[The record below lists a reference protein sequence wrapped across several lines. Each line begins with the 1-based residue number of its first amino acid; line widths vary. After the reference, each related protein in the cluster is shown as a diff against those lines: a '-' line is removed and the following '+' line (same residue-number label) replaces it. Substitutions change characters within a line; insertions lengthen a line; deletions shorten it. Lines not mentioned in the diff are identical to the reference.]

1 MHILYRLIISN
12 SYSEV
17 TFTTISCIKYNPVFK
32 LFISISKFITLDFH
46 YINPGLGGR
55 EEGGGGGMIIH
66 PSIGFTFGFKALFL
80 IFKKHLILNTKKMQ
94 IIFCNLKYAKI

>member
-55 EEGGGGGMIIH
+55 EEGVGGGMIIH

-80 IFKKHLILNTKKMQ
+80 IFKKHLTLNTKKCKLFSV
-94 IIFCNLKYAKI
+94 I